1 MPEIP
6 FTTQVYQDIRGQ
18 GDNAGVNTFNSQG
31 GALGSEYQFLVDLLK
46 GNIDKGNPLI
56 NQIFSTGKNAILS
69 SGETARKSASE
80 SLASSGLYG
89 SGAGAGVN
97 TQIAGQEGQALKEL
111 NLGTQTNQL
120 DYSNQMIN
128 NLLGLNQFA
137 GGQNLS
143 QLNLDFNRANAAG
156 GYDQFLQNMT
166 YQKDNTPSAL
176 GSILGSL
183 ISGGAQVGSAAIK
196 ASDKKIKKDI
206 KYTGEKTKEGIPVA
220 TFKYKKGDDR
230 TYKGVIADDVEKIK
244 PSAMVKAV
252 DYSKISLN

>member
-1 MPEIP
+1 
-6 FTTQVYQDIRGQ
+6 
-18 GDNAGVNTFNSQG
+18 
-31 GALGSEYQFLVDLLK
+31 
-46 GNIDKGNPLI
+46 
-56 NQIFSTGKNAILS
+56 
-69 SGETARKSASE
+69 
-80 SLASSGLYG
+80 
-89 SGAGAGVN
+89 
-97 TQIAGQEGQALKEL
+97 
-111 NLGTQTNQL
+111 
-120 DYSNQMIN
+120 MIN

-183 ISGGAQVGSAAIK
+183 ISGVRSRQQCTK
-196 ASDKKIKKDI
+196 ASDKKLNKDV

>member
-1 MPEIP
+1 M
-6 FTTQVYQDIRGQ
+6 
-18 GDNAGVNTFNSQG
+18 
-31 GALGSEYQFLVDLLK
+31 
-46 GNIDKGNPLI
+46 
-56 NQIFSTGKNAILS
+56 
-69 SGETARKSASE
+69 
-80 SLASSGLYG
+80 
-89 SGAGAGVN
+89 
-97 TQIAGQEGQALKEL
+97 KEL
-111 NLGTQTNQL
+111 NLGTQANEL

-166 YQKDNTPSAL
+166 YQKDNAPSAL

-183 ISGGAQVGSAAIK
+183 ISGGAQVGSAYLTGGGSAVA